1 MRVIIKAEIITV
13 GTEILLGDILNT
25 NCRYLSREL
34 AAMGIEMY
42 YQITVGDNEERLL
55 KTLEESLNR
64 SDIVICTGGLGPT
77 EDDITKEVCA
87 KYFGYELELHKPS
100 LDAMIERF
108 KHMNRVPTKNNE
120 KQAYFP
126 KEAYI
131 LKNDNGTAP
140 GCIMEKEG
148 KMIVV
153 LPGPPREMESMFENY
168 VKPYLSKLTDDVIE
182 SEVLRIIGVGESKVE
197 NDILDIIDSQTNPTI
212 ATYAKGYEC
221 TLRITAKAKSVE
233 EAKELIKPMSDEMK
247 RRFGQSL
254 YATGETSIE
263 EVVSK
268 MLVENNLKIA
278 VAESCTGGMVSASLI
293 NYPGISSVFME
304 GCVTYSNEAKM
315 KSLGV
320 KKETLDVYGAV
331 SDKCAKEMASGVAAR
346 YNTNIGIATTG
357 IAGPDGGTDEKPVG
371 LVYFGIYIN
380 GKVISKKYVFNGDRQ
395 GVRERATRTI
405 LNDLRLELLNMEK

>member
-1 MRVIIKAEIITV
+1 MKVEIITV

-108 KHMNRVPTKNNE
+108 KYMNRVPTKNNE

-153 LPGPPREMESMFENY
+153 LPGPPKEMESMFENY

-263 EVVSK
+263 EVVAK

-331 SDKCAKEMASGVAAR
+331 SDNCAKEMASGVAAR
-346 YNTNIGIATTG
+346 YNTNVGIATTG
-357 IAGPDGGTDEKPVG
+357 IAGPGGGTDEKPVG

-380 GKVISKKYVFNGDRQ
+380 GKVITKKYVFNGDRQ
-395 GVRERATRTI
+395 GIRERATRTI

>member
-1 MRVIIKAEIITV
+1 MKAEIITV

-87 KYFGYELELHKPS
+87 KYFGYKLGLHKPS

-153 LPGPPREMESMFENY
+153 LPGPPKEMESMFENY

-263 EVVSK
+263 EVVAK

-331 SDKCAKEMASGVAAR
+331 SDNCAKEMASGVAAR
-346 YNTNIGIATTG
+346 YNTNVGIATTG
-357 IAGPDGGTDEKPVG
+357 IAGPGGGTDEKPVG

-380 GKVISKKYVFNGDRQ
+380 GKVITKKYVFNGDRQ
-395 GVRERATRTI
+395 GIRERATRTI

>member
-1 MRVIIKAEIITV
+1 MKAEIITV

-55 KTLEESLNR
+55 KTLKESLNR

-87 KYFGYELELHKPS
+87 KYFGYKLELHKPS

-153 LPGPPREMESMFENY
+153 LPGPPKEMESMFENY

-263 EVVSK
+263 EVVAK

-331 SDKCAKEMASGVAAR
+331 SDNCAKEMASGVAAR
-346 YNTNIGIATTG
+346 YNTNVGIATTG
-357 IAGPDGGTDEKPVG
+357 IAGPGGGTDEKPVG

-380 GKVISKKYVFNGDRQ
+380 GKVITKKYVFNGDRQ

>member
-1 MRVIIKAEIITV
+1 MKAEIITV

-331 SDKCAKEMASGVAAR
+331 SDKCAKEMACGVAAR

>member
-1 MRVIIKAEIITV
+1 MKAEIITV

-55 KTLEESLNR
+55 KTLEESLTR

>member
-1 MRVIIKAEIITV
+1 MKAEIITV
-13 GTEILLGDILNT
+13 GTEILLGYILNT

-153 LPGPPREMESMFENY
+153 LPGPPKEMESMFENY

-263 EVVSK
+263 EVVAK

-346 YNTNIGIATTG
+346 YNTNVGIATTG
-357 IAGPDGGTDEKPVG
+357 IAGPGGGTDEKPVG

-380 GKVISKKYVFNGDRQ
+380 GKVITKKYVFNGDRQ
-395 GVRERATRTI
+395 GIRERATRTI

>member
-1 MRVIIKAEIITV
+1 MKAEIITV

-153 LPGPPREMESMFENY
+153 LPGPPKEMEPMFENY

-263 EVVSK
+263 EVVAK

-346 YNTNIGIATTG
+346 YNTNVGIATTG
-357 IAGPDGGTDEKPVG
+357 IAGPGGGTDEKPVG

-380 GKVISKKYVFNGDRQ
+380 GKVITKKYVFNGDRQ

>member
-1 MRVIIKAEIITV
+1 MKAEIITV

-153 LPGPPREMESMFENY
+153 LPGPPKEMESMFENY

-263 EVVSK
+263 EVVAK

-293 NYPGISSVFME
+293 NYPGMSSVFME

-346 YNTNIGIATTG
+346 YNTNVGIATTG
-357 IAGPDGGTDEKPVG
+357 IAGPGGGTDEKPVG

-380 GKVISKKYVFNGDRQ
+380 GKVITKKYAFNGDRQ
-395 GVRERATRTI
+395 GIRERATRTI

>member
-1 MRVIIKAEIITV
+1 MKAEIITV

-153 LPGPPREMESMFENY
+153 LPGPPKEMESMFENY

-331 SDKCAKEMASGVAAR
+331 SDNCAKEMASGVAAR
-346 YNTNIGIATTG
+346 YNTNVGIATTG
-357 IAGPDGGTDEKPVG
+357 IAGPGGGTDEKPVG

-380 GKVISKKYVFNGDRQ
+380 GKVITKKYVFNGDRQ

>member
-1 MRVIIKAEIITV
+1 MKAEIITV

-34 AAMGIEMY
+34 ATMGIEMY

-87 KYFGYELELHKPS
+87 KYFGYELELNKPS
-100 LDAMIERF
+100 LDAMLERF
-108 KHMNRVPTKNNE
+108 KHMNKVPTKNNE

-148 KMIVV
+148 KMIII
-153 LPGPPREMESMFENY
+153 LPGPPKEMEPMFENY

-263 EVVSK
+263 EVVAK

-304 GCVTYSNEAKM
+304 GCITYSNEAKM

-331 SDKCAKEMASGVAAR
+331 SDKCAKEMAVGVAAR
-346 YNTNIGIATTG
+346 YNTNVGIATTG
-357 IAGPDGGTDEKPVG
+357 IAGPAGGTDEKPVG

-380 GKVISKKYVFNGDRQ
+380 GKVITKKYVFNGDRQ

>member
-1 MRVIIKAEIITV
+1 MKAEIITV

-153 LPGPPREMESMFENY
+153 LPGPPKEMESMFENY
-168 VKPYLSKLTDDVIE
+168 VKPYLSKLTNDVIE

-346 YNTNIGIATTG
+346 YNTNVGIATTG
-357 IAGPDGGTDEKPVG
+357 IAGPGGGTDEKPVG

>member
-1 MRVIIKAEIITV
+1 MTAEIICV

-25 NCRYLSREL
+25 NSRYLSREL

-55 KTLEESLNR
+55 KTLKESLNR

-263 EVVSK
+263 EVVAK

-331 SDKCAKEMASGVAAR
+331 SDNCAKEMASGVAAR
-346 YNTNIGIATTG
+346 YNTNVGIATTG
-357 IAGPDGGTDEKPVG
+357 IAGPGGGTDEKPVG

-380 GKVISKKYVFNGDRQ
+380 GKVITKKYVFNGDRQ

>member
-1 MRVIIKAEIITV
+1 MKAEIITV

-55 KTLEESLNR
+55 KTLKESLNR

-87 KYFGYELELHKPS
+87 KYFGYKLELHKPS

-263 EVVSK
+263 EVVAK

-346 YNTNIGIATTG
+346 YNTNVGIATTG
-357 IAGPDGGTDEKPVG
+357 IAGPGGGTDEKPVG

-380 GKVISKKYVFNGDRQ
+380 GKVITKKYVFNGDRQ
-395 GVRERATRTI
+395 GIRERATRTI

>member
-1 MRVIIKAEIITV
+1 MTAEIICV

-25 NCRYLSREL
+25 NSRYLSREL

-87 KYFGYELELHKPS
+87 KYFGYELELHKSS

-153 LPGPPREMESMFENY
+153 LPGPPKEMESMFENY

-263 EVVSK
+263 EVVAK

-331 SDKCAKEMASGVAAR
+331 SDNCAKEMASGVAAR
-346 YNTNIGIATTG
+346 YNTNVGIATTG
-357 IAGPDGGTDEKPVG
+357 IAGPGGGTDEKPVG

-380 GKVISKKYVFNGDRQ
+380 GKVITKKYVFNGDRQ
-395 GVRERATRTI
+395 GIRERATRTI

>member
-1 MRVIIKAEIITV
+1 MKAEIITV

-87 KYFGYELELHKPS
+87 KYFGYELGLHKPS

>member
-1 MRVIIKAEIITV
+1 MKAEIITV

-153 LPGPPREMESMFENY
+153 LPGPPKEMESMFENY

-263 EVVSK
+263 EVVAK

-331 SDKCAKEMASGVAAR
+331 SDNCAKEMASGVAAR
-346 YNTNIGIATTG
+346 YNTNVGIATTG
-357 IAGPDGGTDEKPVG
+357 IAGPGGGTDEKPVG

-380 GKVISKKYVFNGDRQ
+380 GKVITKKYVFNGDRQ
-395 GVRERATRTI
+395 GIRERATRTK
-405 LNDLRLELLNMEK
+405 LNHLR

>member
-1 MRVIIKAEIITV
+1 MKAEIITV

-153 LPGPPREMESMFENY
+153 LPGPPKEMESMFENY

-254 YATGETSIE
+254 YATGEASIE

-380 GKVISKKYVFNGDRQ
+380 GKVITKKYVFNGDRQ
-395 GVRERATRTI
+395 GIRERATRTI

>member
-1 MRVIIKAEIITV
+1 MKVEIITV

>member
-1 MRVIIKAEIITV
+1 MKAEIITV

-87 KYFGYELELHKPS
+87 KYFGYELGLHKPS

-153 LPGPPREMESMFENY
+153 LPGPPKEMESMFENY

-357 IAGPDGGTDEKPVG
+357 IAGPGGGTDEKPVG

>member
-1 MRVIIKAEIITV
+1 MKAEIITV

-55 KTLEESLNR
+55 KTLDESLNR

-87 KYFGYELELHKPS
+87 KYFGYELELHNPS

-140 GCIMEKEG
+140 GCIMEKEC

>member
-1 MRVIIKAEIITV
+1 MKAEIITV

-346 YNTNIGIATTG
+346 YNTNVGIATTG
-357 IAGPDGGTDEKPVG
+357 IAGPGGGTDEKPVG

>member
-1 MRVIIKAEIITV
+1 MKAEIITV

-55 KTLEESLNR
+55 KTLKESLNR

-140 GCIMEKEG
+140 GCIMEKGG

-380 GKVISKKYVFNGDRQ
+380 GKVITKKYVFNGDRQ

>member
-1 MRVIIKAEIITV
+1 MKAEIITV

-55 KTLEESLNR
+55 KTLKESLNR

-405 LNDLRLELLNMEK
+405 LNDLRLELINI

>member
-1 MRVIIKAEIITV
+1 MKAEIITV

-42 YQITVGDNEERLL
+42 YQITVGDNEARLL
-55 KTLEESLNR
+55 STLEESLNR
-64 SDIVICTGGLGPT
+64 SDVVICTGGLGPT

-87 KYFGYELELHKPS
+87 KYFGYDLVLHKPS
-100 LDAMIERF
+100 LDAMMERF
-108 KHMNRVPTKNNE
+108 KRMNRIPTKNNE

-140 GCIMEKEG
+140 GCIMEKNG

-153 LPGPPREMESMFENY
+153 LPGPPREMEPMFENY
-168 VKPYLSKLTDDVIE
+168 VKPYLSKFTDEVIE

-197 NDILDIIDSQTNPTI
+197 NDILDIIDTQTNPTI

-221 TLRITAKAKSVE
+221 TLRITAKAKTVE
-233 EAKELIKPMSDEMK
+233 EARALIKPMSDEMK

-263 EVVSK
+263 EVVAK
-268 MLVENNLKIA
+268 YLVDNDLKIA
-278 VAESCTGGMVSASLI
+278 VAESCTGGLVSASLI

-320 KKETLDVYGAV
+320 KQETLDVFGAV
-331 SDKCAKEMASGVAAR
+331 SSQCAEEMAAGVAKR

-380 GKVISKKYVFNGDRQ
+380 GKVISKKYIFNGNRQ
-395 GVRERATRTI
+395 GIRVRAANTI
-405 LNDLRLELLNMEK
+405 LNDLRLELLNSEK